1 MAISKDPQTK
11 KIPGTP
17 SGAPAAKTPDSA
29 KPRDD
34 FSFDL
39 NNLYRKHD
47 DILRDKETAQERFLE
62 EIKRFAT
69 QLAAT
74 NHVELAEED
83 TALLSAEMME
93 KMGQLTS
100 WDLLR
105 IDQKDAKAMSMRM
118 GEVKDYE
125 TGQKYYLVGKA
136 LETYEARRAAETYL
150 GGQPQTGSS
159 RPHGNISEMAAGR
172 PHQEFRVAPTAS
184 LKGQLVDDIAYAS
197 KVTGVPAAL
206 IGAMAGIESGFGK
219 NKLSPTGAVGTFQ
232 QTGGYRDTNW
242 AKHGA
247 FIAQHVPEARAAMEG
262 GLSKDEKKALA
273 FNDRSAALMTALAAK
288 DFAAARGIDLNDKK
302 NWWIVYA
309 QHNAGDGSVNKLLRN
324 DMPDKFIRDCNP
336 AIFRGKD
343 TPVEIVAN
351 YQSKIMGYANAYEK
365 LETNLVASA
374 KVETTVALAKA
385 SASSA
390 TAVKTAKADLPTPEL
405 KPV

>member
-1 MAISKDPQTK
+1 MATVKDPQTK
-11 KIPGTP
+11 KK
-17 SGAPAAKTPDSA
+17 APASVEKVGETAKH
-29 KPRDD
+29 RDD

-39 NNLYRKHD
+39 NNLYRRND
-47 DILRDKETAQERFLE
+47 DLQKDKASAQEKFLE
-62 EIKRFAT
+62 DLRRFAS
-69 QLAAT
+69 QLASST
-74 NHVELAEED
+74 NVEISSED
-83 TALLSAEMME
+83 TGLLSAEMLE

-105 IDQKDAKAMSMRM
+105 IDQNDAKAMSMRM
-118 GEVKDYE
+118 GEVRDNQ
-125 TGQKYYLVGKA
+125 TGQKYFLVGKS
-136 LETYEARRAAETYL
+136 LEVYEARRAAESYL
-150 GGQPQTGSS
+150 GPTGTPRIPGS
-159 RPHGNISEMAAGR
+159 ISEKI
-172 PHQEFRVAPTAS
+172 PTLPQEFRVSTAGS
-184 LKGQLVDDIAYAS
+184 LKGELVDDIAYAS

-288 DFAAARGIDLNDKK
+288 DFAAARGIDLSDKK
-302 NWWIVYA
+302 NWWVVYA

-336 AIFRGKD
+336 AIYRGKD
-343 TPVEIVAN
+343 TPTEIVAN
-351 YQSKIMGYANAYEK
+351 YQSKIMGYASAYEK
-365 LETNLVASA
+365 LESNMVASA

-385 SASSA
+385 SATSSA
-390 TAVKTAKADLPTPEL
+390 AIKTAKADLPTPEL